1 MNKIL
6 VSVKVPTIEEEYDL
20 LIPIGEK
27 MSEVLLLIQKSIHEL
42 SGGYYMINEEANLYD
57 SIGGKVINKNNI
69 VRFSGLKNGSKVILL
84 WV

>member
-20 LIPIGEK
+20 FIPIGEK
-27 MSEVLLLIQKSIHEL
+27 MDEILLLIQKSINEL
-42 SGGYYMINEEANLYD
+42 SDGYYEINEHANLYD

-84 WV
+84 

>member
-20 LIPIGEK
+20 FIPIGEK
-27 MSEVLLLIQKSIHEL
+27 MGEVLLLIQKSIHEL
-42 SGGYYMINEEANLYD
+42 SGGYYVINETANLYD

-84 WV
+84 